1 MSGIQWSQEQ
11 TMLFLETLQAEPFIW
26 DPSEKSHKD
35 KKKVND
41 AWVRIRDVF
50 EIPVEELKKKK
61 DSLFATYRGY
71 YRKIEASLK
80 SGAGADDVYRPVWFA
95 FEFMN
100 SFLGCVYKCKQTITT
115 DHGTDSIEEETT
127 NASEDVPIASP
138 TPKEPEP
145 RKNKHTIR
153 RRDNP
158 PELQVASRQMTEA
171 FNNLNKVINNP
182 SKDDDDECDVF
193 GKLIAK
199 KLKRLPEHERDNIMF
214 DIHALFRKS
223 PNKRSPSGES
233 FCTSKKICIT
243 RDQIIEPRYIPKT
256 QTQSYCPEDNTHQ
269 SDLIYKALYQ
279 CIK

>member
-41 AWVRIRDVF
+41 AW
-50 EIPVEELKKKK
+50 
-61 DSLFATYRGY
+61 
-71 YRKIEASLK
+71 
-80 SGAGADDVYRPVWFA
+80 
-95 FEFMN
+95 
-100 SFLGCVYKCKQTITT
+100 

-182 SKDDDDECDVF
+182 SKDDYDECDVF

-233 FCTSKKICIT
+233 FCTS
-243 RDQIIEPRYIPKT
+243 
-256 QTQSYCPEDNTHQ
+256 
-269 SDLIYKALYQ
+269 
-279 CIK
+279 